1 MPPHKAE
8 PVVRRPE
15 TGKVGVEGGRAR
27 WGRVRRE
34 GKGERSREGPSL
46 GASLPE

>member
-8 PVVRRPE
+8 PVVMRRPE
-15 TGKVGVEGGRAR
+15 NRRE
-27 WGRVRRE
+27 RE
-34 GKGERSREGPSL
+34 GKKGEASL